1 MQDYYETLQ
10 VHPKADPEAIEAA
23 YLRLRERYDPAKL
36 EAAADEIQA
45 LARQRRNEIE
55 QAYAVLRDPQR
66 REAYD
71 HERAQ
76 RPDALPEGND
86 DDDAIDYRPLP
97 PAGRRERP
105 EGFDAQPKGRSSGPP
120 QTRKGRQTKRNS
132 GGLPVWV
139 VPSLIVGLATF
150 GIVMTTLVITLLNSN
165 NAIAPAAGPQGFE
178 SLTTPTAVAT
188 PSLDTVIAQFEGQV
202 VAARQVAERVPE
214 NFNAWI
220 ELGNALYDS
229 VVVVRERLARGDP
242 TARQAYIERL
252 PRWLE
257 AADAYAKAAELDPQS
272 ALAYADMAAS
282 FCYYGQDISDMSYV
296 EQGIAHA
303 EKALELDAT
312 EGRAL
317 LSAGICY
324 AFNEP
329 PQITEALAQWQ
340 MLVVMPDAEPNLV
353 FQARQLIQEY
363 SR

>member
-10 VHPKADPEAIEAA
+10 VHPKAEPETIEAA

-45 LARQRRNEIE
+45 LARQRRDEIE

-71 HERAQ
+71 HERSQ
-76 RPDALPEGND
+76 RQHELPEG

-105 EGFDAQPKGRSSGPP
+105 EGFDAQPKGRPSRPL
-120 QTRKGRQTKRNS
+120 QAHKGRQAKRS
-132 GGLPVWV
+132 ASGLPVWV

-165 NAIAPAAGPQGFE
+165 NTITPAAGPQGFE

-188 PSLDTVIAQFEGQV
+188 PSLDTVMAQFEGQV

-229 VVVVRERLARGDP
+229 VVVVRERLARSDP

-257 AADAYAKAAELDPQS
+257 AADAYAKAAEIDPQS

-282 FCYYGQDISDMSYV
+282 FCYYGQDTSDMSYV

-340 MLVVMPDAEPNLV
+340 MLIVMPDAEPNLV